1 MFKESVLFIWG
12 TTEEFDMTSFMI
24 ILPLSVRWMRDEGWK
39 GAGKVREQRVG
50 WKAIVIVS
58 VIGLRMATVWFRRN
72 KHPFSRHCE

>member
-1 MFKESVLFIWG
+1 
-12 TTEEFDMTSFMI
+12 MTSFMI